1 MENKPNQSLV
11 KERIE
16 LATKVF
22 ILLTVVC
29 KFTLVALE
37 LFNVTFNYHSL
48 MQRHNTTCT

>member
-16 LATKVF
+16 LTTKVF
-22 ILLTVVC
+22 ILLTVVG
-29 KFTLVALE
+29 KFALVALE

-48 MQRHNTTCT
+48 TQRCDLTCA